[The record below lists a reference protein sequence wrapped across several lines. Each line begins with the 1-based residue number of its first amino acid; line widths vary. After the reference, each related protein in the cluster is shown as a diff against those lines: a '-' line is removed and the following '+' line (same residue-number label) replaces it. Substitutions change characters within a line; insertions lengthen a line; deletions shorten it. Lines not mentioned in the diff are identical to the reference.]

1 MQKSVSPRIFV
12 SKKGMICVRP
22 MDVCTRNLR
31 QKVVS
36 VLLRETSHAVLKI
49 WGRMYDIL
57 PHSAK
62 GTRNGT
68 RNRIPVQPRK
78 GAIKLVSSDYAKILE

>member
-1 MQKSVSPRIFV
+1 M

-22 MDVCTRNLR
+22 MDVHTRNLR
-31 QKVVS
+31 RKAES
-36 VLLRETSHAVLKI
+36 VLLRETPHAVHEI
-49 WGRMYDIL
+49 WGRMYDVL
-57 PHSAK
+57 PRSAK

-78 GAIKLVSSDYAKILE
+78 GAIKLISSNYARILE